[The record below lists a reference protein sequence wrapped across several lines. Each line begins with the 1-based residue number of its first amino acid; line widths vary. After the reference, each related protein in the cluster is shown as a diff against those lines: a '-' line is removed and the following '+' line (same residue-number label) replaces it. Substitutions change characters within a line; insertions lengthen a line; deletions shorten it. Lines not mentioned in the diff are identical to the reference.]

1 MTPGAALVRAVSA
14 WLPLRGTRPCP
25 RASPTNG
32 PPCVSASIS
41 VSATTTAAS
50 RFTWQSS
57 RLRAAQGAHSV
68 VHAARI
74 VDLSADLPIVVEV
87 IDTKEAI
94 ERFLPVLTGMVA
106 DGLITVDD
114 VRIVYRGEGAPRS

>member
-1 MTPGAALVRAVSA
+1 MPESLPDERPAL
-14 WLPLRGTRPCP
+14 
-25 RASPTNG
+25 
-32 PPCVSASIS
+32 
-41 VSATTTAAS
+41 
-50 RFTWQSS
+50 
-57 RLRAAQGAHSV
+57 RLRVHIGERDHHGGQPLYAAIVEAARRAGLAGATVFKGIEGYGAHSV